1 MVFSSSLKKNSD
13 FQTLYQEGKSF
24 ANKELVLYVR
34 INHTNQNRFGISI
47 SKKVGNS
54 VVRHRFAR
62 QMREIYRLNERSLNR
77 GIDLSVIA
85 RGSVRDLVFVKGGTH
100 TLERAFLNLVKKA
113 HLFINENDIH
123 SHH

>member
-62 QMREIYRLNERSLNR
+62 QMREIYRLNERSLSR

-100 TLERAFLNLVKKA
+100 TLERSFLNLVKKA
-113 HLFINENDIH
+113 HLFINENDIY

>member
-77 GIDLSVIA
+77 GI
-85 RGSVRDLVFVKGGTH
+85 VRDLVFVKGGTH
-100 TLERAFLNLVKKA
+100 TLERSFLNLVKKA